1 MNLTSKQRAYLKGL
15 AQNIEPVFSIGK
27 SSVTPEV
34 TESVSEC
41 FNTKELIKGTVQK
54 NCLDD
59 VKEVANTVADRTRST
74 LVQVI
79 GRKIVLYKPF
89 HENPEIKLPK

>member
-1 MNLTSKQRAYLKGL
+1 MNLTSKQRSYLKGL
-15 AQNIEPVFSIGK
+15 AMNIDPVFSIGK
-27 SSVTPEV
+27 AAVTPEV
-34 TESVSEC
+34 TDSVAEC

-54 NCLDD
+54 NCLED

>member
-27 SSVTPEV
+27 ASITPEV
-34 TESVSEC
+34 TDSVAEC

-59 VKEVANTVADRTRST
+59 VNEVAKTVADRTRST

-89 HENPEIKLPK
+89 KDEPEIKLPK